1 MATRAKIAQISM
13 SVILVR
19 TLVRMEDFV
28 WMNLVHFHATVLKI
42 SWVTVVKSYE
52 VRFVFKQILLVTYVK
67 EVEIFPRAV
76 KMEGWF

>member
-1 MATRAKIAQISM
+1 
-13 SVILVR
+13 
-19 TLVRMEDFV
+19 
-28 WMNLVHFHATVLKI
+28 MNLVHFHATVLKI

-76 KMEGWF
+76 KMEG